1 MAPPR
6 RTPLHFILLA
16 LLVLGALAWRLPT
29 PAPAA
34 SPTDIAVLFPGSLT
48 GSATTNPGPADAL
61 FSSLAGNA
69 TTSIDVALY
78 DFDRTSVRDALIAA
92 KQRGLSVRVVG
103 DNEAAADPSYQ
114 PFYASLSNAGIPVVN
129 DTKSSLMHN
138 KFAVFDA
145 AVTWTGSANFSDTS
159 FTRNGE
165 NIVVIT
171 DTVVAS
177 IYHTE
182 FEELFSGE
190 FSNDK
195 TDNTAHNTT
204 VGGSA
209 VEIAFTPTDG
219 VEERIIAAIA
229 SADVRV
235 QVAQFTF
242 TNQDIAAALI
252 AAHQRGVAVEVL
264 LDQVAA
270 GSQYSQRDP
279 LCAAG
284 ITVRVEDFAAK
295 IHDKYAVVD
304 AGTASDPLALT
315 GSTNWT
321 KNAVE
326 ANDENLLIIHDAT
339 LASAFAS
346 DIDRLRAAIEPD
358 AFACN
363 VGAAPTATATTVVIN
378 DPMCALLPDRCAY
391 LPIVLRN
398 VPAEIPTFTPITSTT
413 RVTPTG
419 TPTATPTH
427 TPTPTTTTQPAT
439 EVAITFIEYD
449 PPDTLSEY
457 VQIVNS
463 GSGAVDMTNWTLR
476 DLANNTYTFPAF
488 TLAGGATV
496 RVWTNSG
503 TNDGANL
510 YWGRAQ
516 AVWNNT
522 GDTAILRDAQG
533 GEVNRYSY
541 TP

>member
-1 MAPPR
+1 M
-6 RTPLHFILLA
+6 
-16 LLVLGALAWRLPT
+16 
-29 PAPAA
+29 
-34 SPTDIAVLFPGSLT
+34 
-48 GSATTNPGPADAL
+48 
-61 FSSLAGNA
+61 
-69 TTSIDVALY
+69 
-78 DFDRTSVRDALIAA
+78 
-92 KQRGLSVRVVG
+92 
-103 DNEAAADPSYQ
+103 
-114 PFYASLSNAGIPVVN
+114 
-129 DTKSSLMHN
+129 
-138 KFAVFDA
+138 
-145 AVTWTGSANFSDTS
+145 TWSGSANFSDTG

-165 NIVVIT
+165 NIIVIT
-171 DTVVAS
+171 DTVVAG

-182 FEELFSGE
+182 FEELFSGK

-195 TDNTAHNTT
+195 ADNTAHSATI
-204 VGGSA
+204 GGSA
-209 VEIAFTPTDG
+209 IEIAFTPTDG

-252 AAHQRGVAVEVL
+252 AAHQRGVVVEVL

-279 LCAAG
+279 LCTAG

-304 AGTASDPLALT
+304 AGTVSDPLIIT

-326 ANDENLLIIHDAT
+326 ANDENLLIIHDAG
-339 LASAFAS
+339 LANAFAS
-346 DIDRLRAAIEPD
+346 DIARLKAAISSD

-363 VGAAPTATATTVVIN
+363 VAAAPTATSTPIVIG
-378 DPMCALLPDRCAY
+378 DPVCALARCTY
-391 LPIVLRN
+391 LPIVLRLAP
-398 VPAEIPTFTPITSTT
+398 VAAA
-413 RVTPTG
+413 TPTPTSSATPTHTPTN
-419 TPTATPTH
+419 TPTATHTSTS
-427 TPTPTTTTQPAT
+427 TPTPTTTTQPT
-439 EVAITFIEYD
+439 TGVAITFIAYD

-457 VQIVNS
+457 VQIVKR
-463 GSGAVDMTNWTLR
+463 GSSAVDMTNWTLR
-476 DLANNTYTFPAF
+476 DLANNTYIFPTF
-488 TLAGGATV
+488 TLSGGATV
-496 RVWTNSG
+496 KVWTNSG
-503 TNDGANL
+503 TNNGANL

-533 GEVNRYSY
+533 SEVNRYSY